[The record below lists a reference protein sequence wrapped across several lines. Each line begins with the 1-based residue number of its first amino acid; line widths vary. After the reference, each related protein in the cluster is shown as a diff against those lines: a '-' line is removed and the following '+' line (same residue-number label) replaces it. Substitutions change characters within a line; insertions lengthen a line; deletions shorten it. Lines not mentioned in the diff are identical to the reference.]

1 MELSG
6 IFCVLCGSVVQ
17 TYVLGLEMATVYF
30 RFYAELNDFLPREMR
45 MTEFP
50 YTFSGKQSVKHLI
63 EAAGVPH
70 TEVDLVL
77 VNGVS
82 VDFSCVPGDQ
92 DRISVYPVFEA
103 FNIGAVSL
111 VRPQPLRQTRFIL
124 DSHLGKLA
132 AYLRMLGF
140 DTLYRSDYHD
150 DELVRISLA
159 EHRALLT
166 RDRSL
171 LMRSAVTHGYFVRP
185 RNWRDQLI
193 DVLRRFD
200 LTGCVSPLTRCLLCN
215 ELLEAVAKQAV
226 ADRVPP
232 RSLHHCDEFWQ
243 CPGCSRV
250 YWNGSHRRRMLQFI
264 DEVLKTAK
272 SEGIT
277 AQPSPQRHGE

>member
-1 MELSG
+1 
-6 IFCVLCGSVVQ
+6 
-17 TYVLGLEMATVYF
+17 MATVYF

-50 YTFSGKQSVKHLI
+50 HTFGGKQSVKHLI
-63 EAAGVPH
+63 EVAGVPH

-77 VNGVS
+77 VNGSS
-82 VDFSCVPGDQ
+82 VDFSYVPDDG

-103 FNIGAVSL
+103 FDIAPVSL
-111 VRPQPLRQTRFIL
+111 VRPWPLRQPRFVL
-124 DSHLGKLA
+124 DSHLGRLA
-132 AYLRMLGF
+132 VYMRMLGF
-140 DTLYRSDYHD
+140 DALYRNDYRD

-200 LTGCVSPLTRCLLCN
+200 LAGSVSPLARCLVCN
-215 ELLEAVAKQAV
+215 EPLEAVAKQAV

-232 RSLHHCDEFWQ
+232 RSLEHCDEFWQ

-264 DEVLKTAK
+264 DEMLKAAK
-272 SEGIT
+272 SEGST
-277 AQPSPQRHGE
+277 AQASPQRHREHGE